1 MVAAIAIVGMA
12 CRYPDARSPE
22 ELWENALAQ
31 RRAFRSIPS
40 ERLRLADYFSLE
52 RGTPDS
58 TYSSQAA
65 VIEGYE
71 FDRVAFS
78 VAGDTYRSA
87 DLTHWLALDVAGQA
101 LRDGGFDNG
110 EGLPRETTGVFLGN
124 TLTGEFS
131 RANLMRL
138 RWPYVRRVVEA
149 SLAGEGWDVEKR
161 SQFLKDLETL
171 YKEPFPSINEESLA
185 GGLSNTIA
193 GRVCNHFDLNG
204 GGYTIDGACASS
216 LLAVAGA
223 CSSLTAGDIDMALAG
238 GVDLSLDPFELV
250 GFAKAGALA
259 NGTMRVYDKR
269 SNGFLPGEG
278 CGFVLLMRHEDAL
291 AQQRQI
297 HAVIKGWGISSDG
310 KGGITRP
317 EVAGQMLALRRAYR
331 RAGCGIETVA
341 YFEGHGT
348 GTSVGDAVEL
358 RALSRARTETNA
370 QTFPAAIGTIKANI
384 GHTKAAAGIAG
395 LIKATMAVSKGIIP
409 PTTGCEE
416 PHAELTGPAPSLRVL
431 KTAEAWPSSQPR
443 RAGISSMGFGG
454 IDAHLVVEAAEFQPR
469 SQPRGAITSS
479 ERTLISSAQDAE
491 VFLLGARSVAEL
503 TLQVERLL
511 GFAARISQAE
521 LSDLARELQRTL
533 DHSSIRAAIVAG
545 SPAEL
550 ADRLEKLRARITS
563 AATTKASDATTK
575 IEAAAGV
582 FFSAGTSKPR
592 IGFLFPGQGSPSH
605 LDGGALRR
613 RFDFVAQIYE
623 RSRLAG
629 GPDDTATEI
638 AQPAIVSASIAALR
652 VLEEIGV
659 TAEVAVGHSLGE
671 LTALYWAGAVD
682 EATLLAAAK
691 VRGQAMM
698 QASESAGA
706 MASIAAGRTE
716 IEKLING
723 DRVFIAGLNSPLQT
737 VISGEPEAVDVIV
750 KRALAR
756 NLRATRLPVSRA
768 FHSPFVASSV
778 DVFASHLANVSL
790 KPLRRGVIST
800 VTGEPLAP
808 AADLI
813 ELLSQQI
820 TSPVLFMKAATVAE
834 AQQLDLWLEVG
845 PGHVLS
851 GLMTDIAET
860 PVISLDAGGASLRG
874 LLNAVAAAFVLGQ
887 KINHQALFDGR
898 FTRPF
903 SLDWQPKFF
912 VNPCELAPVGFGG
925 VARPSADALVEEKI
939 EAERATDPSGIPTL
953 EVLVRIIAERAELPP
968 ASIGKDSRLLSDLH
982 LNSITVSQIVVEAAS
997 IQGLTP
1003 PVSPTDFADATVAE
1017 IAQALD
1023 ELRLNPQSSGVED
1036 SAPAGVDAWVKPFRV
1051 QLVERPLTAQTLTG
1065 EPGAWE
1071 ILAVP
1076 DHPLVDEL
1084 RARFDQQAGGGVV
1097 VCLPSECDET
1107 IAGLLLT
1114 AATSVLKRTDN
1125 PRFVLV
1131 QHGNGAAAF
1140 ARTLH
1145 LEAPH
1150 ITTCVVNIPEFH
1162 PQALNWVMAEVAA
1175 AEGFVEV
1182 YYDDDGR
1189 RFEKV
1194 MRLLPL
1200 AESSGE
1206 LPLTSADVLLVS
1218 GGGKGITAECALSL
1232 ARESGARLVLL
1243 GRATPE
1249 ADAKLAANLAR
1260 LNVLG
1265 VQFKYLSVDINEATA
1280 VREAVKEAE
1289 KEFGPVTGILHGAA
1303 RNEPALLAQLSEEA
1317 FRRTLSVK
1325 VQGARNLL
1333 AAVAAEKLRLLV
1345 GFGSV
1350 IARAGLP
1357 GEADYALGNEWLATL
1372 IENWKAAHPS
1382 CRCLAVEWSVWSEI
1396 GMGARLA
1403 RKDRLTKAGITPI
1416 TPEQGV
1422 AVLQNLL
1429 RQPIEPVSVVVM
1441 GRYSDLP
1448 TFEIE
1453 RPELPFLRFLEKFK
1467 VYYPQIELV
1476 IDVDLSAITDPYL
1489 DDHQFQGRK
1498 LLPGVIG
1505 LEAMAQVAAALL
1517 GSPARPT
1524 INEVEFKHPVVVSDS
1539 GALPIRLAA
1548 LVRGPGL
1555 VEVVLRSAETGF
1567 QLDHFRALC
1576 QFGAP
1581 QNGLGKS
1588 STSFGNYGKTN
1599 DRVVLDPGKD
1609 LYGNILFQTGRFRR
1623 LDNYRQLTGFEC
1635 FAEIAP
1641 DGHTPWFIHHLPGGL
1656 LLGDPGA
1663 RDAAMHAIQACIP
1676 HRTVLPVAAESIHL
1690 GQKLATNSEP
1700 LFISARER
1708 SSTENSFTYDLD
1720 IVGLD
1725 GLVREH
1731 WRGLKLQAV
1740 GEPVASPQ
1748 HEALLRP
1755 YLERRVREFISGS
1768 DVSIVLQR
1776 DESPDRQVRSDRA
1789 IQTAL
1794 GMPVVV
1800 TRRPDGKPDAHG
1812 GRAVSAA
1819 HCGDLTLAVAGSKS
1833 VGCDLET
1840 VEDRPPCVWRALL
1853 GDVRI
1858 ELAQL
1863 IGRRTRENPIVSAT
1877 RVWSATEAL
1886 KKVGA
1891 LITAP
1896 LVFVSATADG
1906 WVSLSSGKFEVLTY
1920 ATQLG
1925 GREGKF
1931 VIAVV
1936 SES

>member
-1 MVAAIAIVGMA
+1 
-12 CRYPDARSPE
+12 
-22 ELWENALAQ
+22 
-31 RRAFRSIPS
+31 
-40 ERLRLADYFSLE
+40 
-52 RGTPDS
+52 
-58 TYSSQAA
+58 
-65 VIEGYE
+65 
-71 FDRVAFS
+71 
-78 VAGDTYRSA
+78 
-87 DLTHWLALDVAGQA
+87 
-101 LRDGGFDNG
+101 
-110 EGLPRETTGVFLGN
+110 VFLGN

-138 RWPYVRRVVEA
+138 RWPYVRRVVGA
-149 SLAGEGWDVEKR
+149 SLAAEGWSDEKR
-161 SQFLKDLETL
+161 AEFLKQLETL

-193 GRVCNHFDLNG
+193 GRICNHFDLNG

-223 CSSLTAGDIDMALAG
+223 CSSLTAGDIDVALAG

-259 NGTMRVYDKR
+259 NGVMKVYDKR

-278 CGFVLLMRHEDAL
+278 CGFVLLMRYEDAL

-317 EVAGQMLALRRAYR
+317 EVAGQMLALNRAYR
-331 RAGCGIETVA
+331 RAGFGIETVA

-358 RALSRARTETNA
+358 RALSRARSETKA
-370 QTFPAAIGTIKANI
+370 ETFPAAIGTIKANI
-384 GHTKAAAGIAG
+384 GHTKAAAGLAG
-395 LIKATMAVSKGIIP
+395 LIKATMAVSSGIIP

-416 PHAELTGPAPSLRVL
+416 PHPELTGPFPSIRVL
-431 KTAEAWPSSQPR
+431 KTAEPWPSSQPR

-454 IDAHLVVEAAEFQPR
+454 IDAHLVVEAPEPEPQASR
-469 SQPRGAITSS
+469 AITSFQ
-479 ERTLISSAQDAE
+479 RALISSAQDAE
-491 VFLLGARSVAEL
+491 LFLLSAPSVAEL

-533 DHSSIRAAIVAG
+533 KHSFVRAAIVAG

-550 ADRLEKLRARITS
+550 AERLEKLRSKIGND
-563 AATTKASDATTK
+563 ASTK
-575 IEAAAGV
+575 IEAGAGV
-582 FFSAGTSKPR
+582 FFSVVTSKPR

-613 RFDFVAQIYE
+613 RFEFVKQLYE
-623 RSRLAG
+623 RSQLAG
-629 GPDDTATEI
+629 GSDDTATEI

-682 EATLLAAAK
+682 EETLLAAAK
-691 VRGQAMM
+691 VRGRAMM
-698 QASESAGA
+698 QASQSAGA

-737 VISGEPEAVDVIV
+737 VISGEPDSVDVIV
-750 KRALAR
+750 KRALAA
-756 NLRATRLPVSRA
+756 NLTASRLPVSRA

-778 DVFASHLANVSL
+778 DVFANYLASVSL

-800 VTGEPLAP
+800 VTGQPLAP
-808 AADLI
+808 SANLI
-813 ELLSQQI
+813 ELLSRQI
-820 TSPVLFMKAATVAE
+820 TSPVLFMKAVSAAADE
-834 AQQLDLWLEVG
+834 KLDLWLEVG
-845 PGHVLS
+845 PGRVLG
-851 GLMTDIAET
+851 GLMTDIADT
-860 PVISLDAGGASLRG
+860 PVISLDAGGSSLRG
-874 LLNAVAAAFVLGQ
+874 LLNAAAAAFVLGQ
-887 KINHQALFDGR
+887 SINHQALFEGR

-903 SLDWQPKFF
+903 NLDWQPKFF
-912 VNPCELAPVGFGG
+912 VNPCELAPVSFGG
-925 VARPSADALVEEKI
+925 VAKPVTETPVEKKI
-939 EAERATDPSGIPTL
+939 EDERETGPSGIPTID
-953 EVLVRIIAERAELPP
+953 VLVQLIAGRAELPP

-997 IQGLTP
+997 LQGLQP
-1003 PVSPTDFADATVAE
+1003 PVSPTDFADATIAE

-1023 ELRLNPQSSGVED
+1023 ELRLNPQATGFED
-1036 SAPAGVDAWVKPFRV
+1036 SSPAGVDEWIKPFTIE
-1051 QLVERPLTAQTLTG
+1051 LVERPLQARTLTG
-1065 EPGAWE
+1065 EPTLNGKPGNWE
-1071 ILAVP
+1071 IVAPP
-1076 DHPLVDEL
+1076 DHPLADAL
-1084 RARFDQQAGGGVV
+1084 RTRFDQQAGGGVV
-1097 VCLPSECDET
+1097 VCLPPDCDEK
-1107 IAGLLLT
+1107 IAGPLLT
-1114 AATSVLKRTDN
+1114 AATSVLKRNDN
-1125 PRFVLV
+1125 PKFVLV

-1150 ITTCVVNIPEFH
+1150 ITTCVVNIPESH
-1162 PQALNWVMAEVAA
+1162 PQALDWIMAEVAA
-1175 AEGFVEV
+1175 AGGFVEV
-1182 YYDDDGR
+1182 YYDAEGR
-1189 RFEKV
+1189 RYEKV
-1194 MRLLPL
+1194 MRLLPF
-1200 AESSGE
+1200 AETSGE

-1218 GGGKGITAECALSL
+1218 GGGKGITAECAMTL
-1232 ARESGARLVLL
+1232 AKETGARLVLL

-1249 ADAKLAANLAR
+1249 TDAKLAANLER
-1260 LNVLG
+1260 LAVLG
-1265 VQFKYLSVDINEATA
+1265 VEFKYFSVDINDAAA
-1280 VREAVKEAE
+1280 VRDAVAQAE

-1303 RNEPALLAQLSEEA
+1303 RNVPALLAKLSEEA

-1333 AAVAAEKLRLLV
+1333 AAVDPEKLRLLV

-1372 IENWKAAHPS
+1372 IEKWKVAHPA

-1403 RKDRLTKAGITPI
+1403 RNDRLIRAGITPI
-1416 TPEQGV
+1416 APEQGV
-1422 AVLQNLL
+1422 AILQRLL
-1429 RQPIEPVSVVVM
+1429 RQPIGPVSVVVM

-1476 IDVDLSAITDPYL
+1476 IDLDLSGSTDPYL
-1489 DDHQFQGRK
+1489 DDHKFQGRR
-1498 LLPGVIG
+1498 LLPAVIG

-1517 GSPARPT
+1517 SSPERPT
-1524 INEVEFKHPVVVSDS
+1524 LKEIEFKHPVVVSDTS
-1539 GALPIRLAA
+1539 PLPIRLAA

-1567 QLDHFRALC
+1567 QIDHFRALC
-1576 QFGAP
+1576 QFGAS
-1581 QNGLGKS
+1581 QNGPGTLSTGFRSNGKPD
-1588 STSFGNYGKTN
+1588 K
-1599 DRVVLDPGKD
+1599 RVALNPASD
-1609 LYGNILFQTGRFRR
+1609 LYGNILFQTGRFQR
-1623 LDNYRQLTGFEC
+1623 LDNYRHLTGFEC
-1635 FAEIAP
+1635 LAEIAP
-1641 DGHTPWFIHHLPGGL
+1641 DGHTPWFIQHLPGAM

-1676 HRTVLPVAAESIHL
+1676 HRTVLPVAAESIHP
-1690 GQKLATNSEP
+1690 GQKPTSNSET
-1700 LFISARER
+1700 LFISARQR
-1708 SSTENSFTYDLD
+1708 SSTENSFIYDLD
-1720 IVGLD
+1720 IVGVH

-1740 GEPVASPQ
+1740 GEPVAGPQ

-1768 DVSIVLQR
+1768 DVSIVLLR
-1776 DESPDRQVRSDRA
+1776 DDSPDRQVRSDRA
-1789 IQTAL
+1789 IQTVL
-1794 GMPVVV
+1794 GMPVTV

-1819 HCGDLTLAVAGSKS
+1819 HCGDFTLAVAGSKP
-1833 VGCDLET
+1833 VGCDLEL

-1863 IGRRTRENPIVSAT
+1863 IERRTRENPIVSAT

-1891 LITAP
+1891 LVTAP
-1896 LVFVSATADG
+1896 LVFVSATTDG

-1920 ATQLG
+1920 ATELG

-1931 VIAVV
+1931 VIAVL